1 MKDFKAGS
9 LLALVILALTITA
22 YLKTYNADYVPIED
36 IKAEQAQVVE
46 VGGSDAGR
54 YADEL
59 AVVHVYEDGCI
70 EVMDEVDGDIK
81 FYCEVEFK

>member
-36 IKAEQAQVVE
+36 IKADQV
-46 VGGSDAGR
+46 
-54 YADEL
+54 DEYEKEL
-59 AVVHVYEDGCI
+59 TVAHVYEDGCL
-70 EVMDEVDGDIK
+70 EVMDELDGGIK
-81 FYCEVEFK
+81 FYCETDFK

>member
-1 MKDFKAGS
+1 MKDFKAGT

-36 IKAEQAQVVE
+36 IKADQV
-46 VGGSDAGR
+46 
-54 YADEL
+54 DEHEKEL
-59 AVVHVYEDGCI
+59 TVAHVYEDGCL

-81 FYCEVEFK
+81 FYCETDFK